1 MTTIQPVSGRT
12 TTSVSFSSAT
22 IPHKLISASRQA
34 REELLGKLGCL
45 GCQIADKISDISQVD
60 GFRSFG
66 ELRCGP
72 YPSLFLYRLCS

>member
-34 REELLGKLGCL
+34 REELLGELAPPWSNL
-45 GCQIADKISDISQVD
+45 ADEIRDTSQVD

-66 ELRCGP
+66 ELLCGP
-72 YPSLFLYRLCS
+72 YRSRF